1 MSQFLEGVFEKYPRY
16 KKEQAGRIEQYLSQ
30 LERVSQTI
38 VDEAL
43 SSCISSGNFKA
54 SAFTLEYSVLE
65 KFREE
70 QTESLFPELV
80 SKPASGISVQKR
92 QLSAYADRFNA
103 KASSY
108 VCTLGEPK
116 P

>member
-1 MSQFLEGVFEKYPRY
+1 MGQFLEKIFENYPRY

-30 LERVSQTI
+30 LEKFSQT
-38 VDEAL
+38 VMNEAL
-43 SSCISSGNFKA
+43 ASCIASGNFKA
-54 SAFTLEYSVLE
+54 SAFTLEYAALE
-65 KFREE
+65 KFKNE

-80 SKPASGISVQKR
+80 SKPVSGIPVQKR
-92 QLSAYADRFNA
+92 NLSAYADRFA